1 MNDSREKQRNALAG
15 DKTLL
20 HQPGKKSCSTPV
32 WVHALIRTFV
42 MLKESLPSF
51 VRLLFSSM
59 AVMCLSQCSTPPQ
72 QPVKSGTTVV
82 SDGSYW
88 SEKPVM
94 GAPKIVISLDEQLV
108 GLFRNGKIQGI
119 SPISSGMEG
128 FGTPTGTFKVIEK
141 DPEHRSSLY
150 GCFVDDFG
158 RHVVEDVC
166 TRTDAPPP
174 GTRFVGAPMFY
185 FMRFTGAVGMHQG
198 YLPGYPA
205 SHGCIRLPAKM
216 AALFYYAT
224 PKGTPVEVRHDARLV
239 SLFPKAEPEKL
250 TPSKPL
256 PTPAPAVSAPPVSSP
271 PVATPVIAKT
281 TAPAVSQKPAK
292 VLLKPAPRITE
303 KPGSKKKPEKMPR
316 GTTLYWDGN

>member
-1 MNDSREKQRNALAG
+1 MLFDFHFPLERLFLTAL
-15 DKTLL
+15 T
-20 HQPGKKSCSTPV
+20 
-32 WVHALIRTFV
+32 ALF
-42 MLKESLPSF
+42 
-51 VRLLFSSM
+51 
-59 AVMCLSQCSTPPQ
+59 LSQCATSPKP
-72 QPVKSGTTVV
+72 PVKSSTTVIH
-82 SDGSYW
+82 DGSYW

-94 GAPKIVISLDEQLV
+94 GAPRIVISLDEQLV
-108 GLFRNGKIQGI
+108 GLFRGGKVQGI

-166 TRTDAPPP
+166 TRTDTPPP

-224 PKGTPVEVRHDARLV
+224 PHGTPVEVKHDAGLV
-239 SLFPKAEPEKL
+239 GLYPKEEAPQVN
-250 TPSKPL
+250 PSPAA
-256 PTPAPAVSAPPVSSP
+256 PSPAVPAASPVRTQPVIAQAAPAPAVRESSKLVP
-271 PVATPVIAKT
+271 KQAARTSV
-281 TAPAVSQKPAK
+281 KPA
-292 VLLKPAPRITE
+292 
-303 KPGSKKKPEKMPR
+303 SKKKAKDLPR

>member
-1 MNDSREKQRNALAG
+1 M
-15 DKTLL
+15 
-20 HQPGKKSCSTPV
+20 
-32 WVHALIRTFV
+32 F
-42 MLKESLPSF
+42 KESLPSS
-51 VRLLFSSM
+51 VRLLFSLL
-59 AVMCLSQCSTPPQ
+59 AVLCLSQCSTPSQ
-72 QPVKSGTTVV
+72 QPVKSGTTIV

-108 GLFRNGKIQGI
+108 GLFRSGKIQGI

-166 TRTDAPPP
+166 TRTDTPPA

-185 FMRFTGAVGMHQG
+185 FMRFTGAIGMHQG

-224 PKGTPVEVRHDARLV
+224 PKGTPVEVRHDAGLV
-239 SLFPKAEPEKL
+239 SLFPKAEPDQV
-250 TPSKPL
+250 TPPKPQ
-256 PTPAPAVSAPPVSSP
+256 PTPAVAVSQS
-271 PVATPVIAKT
+271 PVIQPVFAKT
-281 TAPAVSQKPAK
+281 TTPAISQKPAK
-292 VLLKPAPRITE
+292 ALPKPAPGATE
-303 KPGSKKKPEKMPR
+303 KPVLKKKTKELPR

>member
-1 MNDSREKQRNALAG
+1 MRSSEDLRREE
-15 DKTLL
+15 
-20 HQPGKKSCSTPV
+20 KSCSTPIR
-32 WVHALIRTFV
+32 VHALIRALI

-51 VRLLFSSM
+51 ARLLFSSL
-59 AVMCLSQCSTPPQ
+59 AVLCLSQCATAPQ
-72 QPVKSGTTVV
+72 KPVKSGTMVID
-82 SDGSYW
+82 DGSYW

-108 GLFRNGKIQGI
+108 GLFRGGKIQGI

-128 FGTPTGTFKVIEK
+128 FNTPVGNFKVVEK

-158 RHVVEDVC
+158 RHVIEDAC
-166 TRTDAPPP
+166 TRTDTAPA

-185 FMRFTGAVGMHQG
+185 FMRFNGAVGMHQG

-216 AALFYYAT
+216 ASLFYYAT
-224 PKGTPVEVRHDARLV
+224 PHGTPVDVRHDAGLV
-239 SLFPKAEPEKL
+239 SLYPRTETQKVIQEK
-250 TPSKPL
+250 T
-256 PTPAPAVSAPPVSSP
+256 APAAALTKAASPPTIPVSQASRQ
-271 PVATPVIAKT
+271 PVIAETMPPSLPPENPRALKKQ
-281 TAPAVSQKPAK
+281 TAGN
-292 VLLKPAPRITE
+292 IE
-303 KPGSKKKPEKMPR
+303 KPVSKKKTKDIQR